1 MTGSVALSYRR
12 NNQHEY
18 YPASRGFSKVDAT
31 LRYEIETNH
40 CERPFAFLSC
50 MRVHVTFT
58 PNDKWHVPYM
68 YSKADKF
75 PPLKNF
81 ALRVHKR
88 NHNFAALC
96 FPVFLVPR
104 FPLLPCSLVPLA
116 SLFSSAM
123 QQTHPFPWLTGAS
136 FVFSPRGPGMA
147 AALPSLFLNRA
158 LAPPRGLSPPCLS
171 GGRAWYGTAPC
182 GPITCWKKNVL
193 KHTCFWKPNH

>member
-1 MTGSVALSYRR
+1 
-12 NNQHEY
+12 
-18 YPASRGFSKVDAT
+18 
-31 LRYEIETNH
+31 
-40 CERPFAFLSC
+40 

-58 PNDKWHVPYM
+58 PNVKWHVPYT

-104 FPLLPCSLVPLA
+104 FPGSPVPRFPLLPCSLVPLV

-171 GGRAWYGTAPC
+171 SGRAWYGTAPC

-193 KHTCFWKPNH
+193 KHTCFWKTNQWNCRYIFIHKHHFKWTPNSILTLYR